1 MSRLRVALV
10 GLGSIG
16 RRHLRLL
23 LERPDIS
30 PEVMETSPEALAAA
44 QRDFGPLPAHAS
56 FSTMLATG
64 PDVVWLATPT
74 PLHAEQTIA
83 AMAAGA
89 HVFCEKP
96 MSDNAASARRMKDAA
111 DRSRTVLNIGFYL
124 HFWEGMR
131 RLKRLIESGCLG
143 RVLHAH
149 ARVGSFT
156 TLVNSASRYQ
166 ASQPGSL
173 FFDYSHQPDLFY
185 WLLGSVPSSVWV
197 AGLQGGNLELSS
209 APNVTDIVCRYK
221 EDLITTVHLNYVQL
235 PERHEY
241 EVVGDL
247 GWAQVDFFGGWIRRG
262 DRRDG
267 SLCVENFDQPRD
279 DIFRAEH
286 AAFFETIAARRP
298 PETSAAAG
306 LVSTTICAA
315 AVESWRTGRA
325 VTLDLQNG

>member
-23 LERPDIS
+23 QERPDVS
-30 PEVMETSPEALAAA
+30 VEAVETSKEALAAA
-44 QRDFGPLPAHAS
+44 QRDFGVLPAHIS
-56 FSTMLATG
+56 FAAMLETR

-74 PLHAEQTIA
+74 PLHAEQTMKA
-83 AMAAGA
+83 LAAGA

-96 MSDNAASARRMKDAA
+96 MSDGVAGALRMKQAA
-111 DRSRTVLNIGFYL
+111 DRFRTVLNIGFYL

-131 RLKRLIESGCLG
+131 RLKQLVDSGRFG

-149 ARVGSFT
+149 ARVGSYT

-185 WLLGSVPSSVWV
+185 WLLGRVPASVWA
-197 AGLQGGNLELSS
+197 AGFQGGKLELCS
-209 APNVTDIVCRYK
+209 APNVTDTICQYDG
-221 EDLITTVHLNYVQL
+221 DLITSVHLNYVQL

-247 GWAQVDFFGGWIRRG
+247 GWAQVDFFGGWIRFG
-262 DRRDG
+262 DRTEG
-267 SLCVENFDQPRD
+267 TVCTETFDQPRD

-286 AAFFETIAARRP
+286 AAFFEAVAGSRA
-298 PETSAAAG
+298 PETSAADG
-306 LVSTTICAA
+306 MVSTAICAA
-315 AVESWRTGRA
+315 AVESWRTGQA
-325 VTLDLQNG
+325 VAIDLQNV